1 MLGLVFSD
9 FLYIL
14 FGPKANLHAPQRLRG
29 RSLNSLLTHPA
40 MEGRGSD
47 IENRRYLQRGIIF
60 HRYDDAPCII
70 CQEESETQQKLL
82 LPAARE
88 GMKSISDLIEIAG
101 IGFGVQPTAYSKA
114 FGGYGR
120 ANRGKAEGPV
130 RVVSVPTNRQKHEEV
145 GLGHQV
151 QRGFPLLS
159 VRKA

>member
-1 MLGLVFSD
+1 MKPKRMNQDCWRKELLLPKVEIEHHGRYVGWQPSLPPCRPRWLGARRCFSTSASRLLQFIRSCFAVPLFRSLPFPVMLGLVFSD

-70 CQEESETQQKLL
+70 CQEEK
-82 LPAARE
+82 
-88 GMKSISDLIEIAG
+88 
-101 IGFGVQPTAYSKA
+101 
-114 FGGYGR
+114 
-120 ANRGKAEGPV
+120 
-130 RVVSVPTNRQKHEEV
+130 
-145 GLGHQV
+145 
-151 QRGFPLLS
+151 
-159 VRKA
+159 